1 MLKLFKNLLT
11 TDSEDES
18 ISEDSTIQSIVP
30 NSLESQITRAD
41 HLRQQGRLGEAL
53 VLYRQAIKQY
63 PQSAKTYE
71 HLSVLLKQQGDI
83 AEAYEKLATELK
95 EQGQTEQAA
104 TYYRQA
110 IDLKTLTG
118 NTRAELIGSNLLERK
133 TNSSE
138 IVKLDDTAFSFQPL
152 TNSALV
158 TIKSK
163 PNLGAKEVA
172 DSGYYSLFNR
182 PSPNINS
189 QQVQNVHWETAQ
201 VYLQQALEFSDR
213 HEWQQAAA
221 ACEEATKIFPELAEA
236 YKIWGNALQ
245 RMGNTAKAMEL
256 YSRASELKPDLAEVY
271 AGIGDLYRQQQKWQ
285 QAIKY
290 YQKSSIINPNV
301 AIYRILADIWQQLG
315 ETEKAQLNIYK
326 ALELESELAATEGNE
341 EPTEEFN
348 PVELDGES
356 LERSVKLY
364 RQTAYKLEQQEKW
377 QEAASCYRK
386 ALDLSQSQL
395 ALLPSAESN
404 NKSLPESE
412 NGIVLDAISET
423 VPNNSEETQLDKAIR
438 RYKQQVLLQPN
449 SAKTHTDLGNLYSKK
464 KQWGLAIVYYQKA
477 IAIDSEYTQAY
488 LNLARAYFQTG
499 NLTEFV
505 QQMDLALALKS
516 NIASAEDRLNFGNA
530 LAQQGNLERAVNC
543 FYKAILLQPNFAQAY
558 HSLVEV
564 LSEQGKH
571 EDAIEFCQKAV
582 MYNPQDAEAYYLL
595 GEQLVAVKRWDF
607 AVKAFSKVLDL
618 QPRFPQASQ
627 KLNHALAEKLK
638 LDLQNKRR

>member
-11 TDSEDES
+11 TDKEDES
-18 ISEDSTIQSIVP
+18 VSQDSDIQSIVP
-30 NSLESQITRAD
+30 NSLESQIIQAD
-41 HLRQQGRLGEAL
+41 RLRQQGRLGEAL
-53 VLYRQAIKQY
+53 ILYRQAIKQY

-71 HLSVLLKQQGDI
+71 YLSVLLKQQGDI
-83 AEAYEKLATELK
+83 AEAYEKLAAELK

-110 IDLKTLTG
+110 IGLKTLAGDTK
-118 NTRAELIGSNLLERK
+118 AELINSNLVDRK
-133 TNSSE
+133 THSSE

-152 TNSALV
+152 ANSALV
-158 TIKSK
+158 PIKSQS
-163 PNLGAKEVA
+163 NLGAKEVEN
-172 DSGYYSLFNR
+172 SRYYSLFNNR
-182 PSPNINS
+182 YSQSNS
-189 QQVQNVHWETAQ
+189 QQVKNIHWETAQ

-213 HEWQQAAA
+213 QEWEQAAA
-221 ACEEATKIFPELAEA
+221 ACEQATKIFPDLAEA

-245 RMGNTAKAMEL
+245 RMGNTAEAMEL
-256 YSRASELKPDLAEVY
+256 YSRAIELKPDLAEVY
-271 AGIGDLYRQQQKWQ
+271 AGIGDLYRQQHKWQ

-290 YQKSSIINPNV
+290 YQKSSIINPNTT
-301 AIYRILADIWQQLG
+301 IHRILADIWQQVG

-326 ALELESELAATEGNE
+326 ALELESELVATQNNE
-341 EPTEEFN
+341 ELTEEFN
-348 PVELDGES
+348 LVELNGES
-356 LERSVKLY
+356 LEHSVKLY
-364 RQTAYKLEQQEKW
+364 RQTAYKLEQQQKW
-377 QEAASCYRK
+377 QQAAIYYRK
-386 ALDLSQSQL
+386 ALELSQSQL

-404 NKSLPESE
+404 NSQSE
-412 NGIVLDAISET
+412 NGVIVDAISET
-423 VPNNSEETQLDKAIR
+423 IPNNTPEETQLDKAIR
-438 RYKQQVLLQPN
+438 RYQKQVSLQPN

-464 KQWGLAIVYYQKA
+464 KEWDLAIAFYQKA
-477 IAIDSEYTQAY
+477 IAIDSQYTQAY
-488 LNLARAYFQTG
+488 LNLARAYFQTD

-516 NIASAEDRLNFGNA
+516 NIASAEDRLNLGNV

-558 HSLVEV
+558 HRLVEV
-564 LSEQGKH
+564 LGEQGKY

-582 MYNPQDAEAYYLL
+582 MYNPQDSDAYYLL
-595 GEQLVAVKRWDF
+595 GEQLVAVERWDL

-638 LDLQNKRR
+638 LDLQNRHR